1 MTEPATNSLHDR
13 SDAPALPRLDDLVL
27 SDDGHAFDR
36 RTGRSFCVN
45 PTGRLVLELT
55 QAGRPRPEVIGEL
68 AARYAQHPAVAAA
81 ALETFYSQIRRYFS

>member
-1 MTEPATNSLHDR
+1 MSDPATIAPRDR
-13 SDAPALPRLDDLVL
+13 SDASPPPRIGDLVL

-55 QAGRPRPEVIGEL
+55 QAGRPGPEVIGEL

-81 ALETFYSQIRRYFS
+81 ALETFYSQIRRYLS